1 MAEIVIIGISTIL
14 RRFLAVCFFFCEI
27 IGNRHCNHQLAK
39 QNIQIRKHGQ
49 IHSRLCKE
57 LLTLKNTVYFFM

>member
-14 RRFLAVCFFFCEI
+14 RRFLAVWLFCEI

-39 QNIQIRKHGQ
+39 QNIQIRKHGRNSQ
-49 IHSRLCKE
+49 S
-57 LLTLKNTVYFFM
+57 TL